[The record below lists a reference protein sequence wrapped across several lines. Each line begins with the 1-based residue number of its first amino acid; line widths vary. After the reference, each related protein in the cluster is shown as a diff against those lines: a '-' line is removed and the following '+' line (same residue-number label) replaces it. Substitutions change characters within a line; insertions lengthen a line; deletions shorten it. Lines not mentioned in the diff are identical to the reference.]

1 MNPSLMDIIYLVVH
15 INIALLSSCI
25 TSMILLFLPPS
36 YFRKLKKFSCMKFS
50 MHKDDKVASLAPSQT
65 VISRQ
70 IDRIQMM
77 KQTNSESFGQIST
90 CRTAVNTVRTNLP
103 PNINSIFCGNGRN

>member
-1 MNPSLMDIIYLVVH
+1 
-15 INIALLSSCI
+15 
-25 TSMILLFLPPS
+25 
-36 YFRKLKKFSCMKFS
+36 

-65 VISRQ
+65 VISRK

-103 PNINSIFCGNGRN
+103 PNINSIFLEMVGINPILLRFSCNNSLWSAVLGIN